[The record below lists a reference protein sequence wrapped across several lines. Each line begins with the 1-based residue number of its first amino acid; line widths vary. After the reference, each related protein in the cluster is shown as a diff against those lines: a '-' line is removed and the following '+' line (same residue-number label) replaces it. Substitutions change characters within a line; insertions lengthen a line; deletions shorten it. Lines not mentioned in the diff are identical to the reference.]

1 MPKIVDYEK
10 KRQEIIEK
18 AIQVFIRDGYYLTN
32 LSSIAKE
39 CGMGRTTLYQYF
51 RNKEEIF
58 LYSVRNVFDAIT
70 VDYRQVIEKP
80 NLSFLEKIK
89 EVFAILSSHYKED
102 KGKML
107 IVSELSLIIQR
118 HNFKDIEIEKNKFI
132 SKLANKFKFLLEQG
146 IKSKEIKEIDT
157 DTMAYT
163 LYTLVKSL
171 IFQPSISSDIAIEE
185 YLYNINLL
193 IDGLRV

>member
-185 YLYNINLL
+185 YLYNIQ
-193 IDGLRV
+193 